1 MEDLSTES
9 AIRDKIREFRTAK
22 SALYS
27 KYYELK
33 RKTEEEAGGF
43 LNLSSEQR
51 REIDEGFKVRK
62 KQEEA
67 EIENQIKILEEKLR
81 GSILTEGK
89 PEPTPAEPTPTEP
102 TPTEPTPTEP
112 TPAEP
117 TPGEPP
123 LAVEDTVIKAE
134 PLEPKATETSTEEAT
149 AAFSPITLT
158 SIDTGKARTLRAS
171 LEASQSWLKEFS
183 GEESDYASS
192 PQFGIVRDEADKW
205 IITRATPKNPTYLNG
220 EELLQDSVSLKSG
233 DIISIGSKDE
243 NLGKMRLEI
252 TIE

>member
-1 MEDLSTES
+1 MEDLRTES
-9 AIRDKIREFRTAK
+9 AIRDKIRELWTAK

-33 RKTEEEAGGF
+33 REAENEAGGF

-51 REIDEGFKVRK
+51 REIDDGFKVRQ

-67 EIENQIKILEEKLR
+67 EIENQIKILEEKLLE
-81 GSILTEGK
+81 GSLTEGK
-89 PEPTPAEPTPTEP
+89 PEPTPTEAIPTDS
-102 TPTEPTPTEP
+102 
-112 TPAEP
+112 

-123 LAVEDTVIKAE
+123 LAVEDTVINAE
-134 PLEPKATETSTEEAT
+134 PLEPKANETSSEEAT
-149 AAFSPITLT
+149 AVFLPITLT
-158 SIDTGKARTLRAS
+158 SLDTGKARTLRTS

-183 GEESDYASS
+183 GEDSDYASS
-192 PQFGIVRDEADKW
+192 PQFGIVRDESDKW
-205 IITRATPKNPTYLNG
+205 IITRATPKNPTYFNG
-220 EELLQDSVSLKSG
+220 EELLQDSVLLKSG
-233 DIISIGSKDE
+233 DIISIGSKDK